1 MARREGGGKGF
12 EMIIREL
19 AGLQSTLYVGCNRRQ
34 RMVIELLAKGED
46 FLLAD
51 HNFLPTWLKIIYE
64 WQPILCARDSNEL
77 PDNI

>member
-1 MARREGGGKGF
+1 
-12 EMIIREL
+12 
-19 AGLQSTLYVGCNRRQ
+19 
-34 RMVIELLAKGED
+34 MVIELLAKGED